1 MAEKKDQK
9 YEDIRHLTSKLKPFH
24 IKVEKAQLI
33 RSNTNLVYD
42 CGDQILR
49 LTPATIRDKVDVQT
63 EIDWLQFLGQK
74 GLSVVQVLG
83 KGEVLTVNLE
93 EETFWAIGFKKI
105 QGAKVTAKAWNERHF
120 ERLGKLLG
128 LLHKHGKGYAISNNL
143 SYRHWDEIPEFKG
156 FTYFPDDERQLRGLH
171 DEVVRQI
178 KTLRQHTSNY
188 GLIHYD
194 VHHGNYL
201 LTKGQ
206 EVVLF
211 DFELLCKSWYIH
223 DVAIVLYYACNHPA
237 SKLYSSF
244 NAYFLSHFWRA
255 YEKHHSIAEHEKEKI
270 PLFLLYRDLMVYGY
284 LLQIWGNKE
293 LSLQEQA
300 YKARVEDSIA
310 TRRMIIDG

>member
-1 MAEKKDQK
+1 MGEKKDQK
-9 YEDIRHLTSKLKPFH
+9 YKDIRQLASKLKPFQ
-24 IKVEKAQLI
+24 VNAEKAQLI

-42 CGDQILR
+42 GEDRILR
-49 LTPATIRDKVDVQT
+49 LTPATIREKVDVQT
-63 EIDWLQFLGQK
+63 EIDWLQFLGQQ
-74 GLSVVQVLG
+74 GLSVVQVMG

-93 EETFWAIGFKKI
+93 EETFWACCFKKI
-105 QGAKVTAKAWNERHF
+105 QGAKVAAIEWNHRHF
-120 ERLGKLLG
+120 ERLGNLLG
-128 LLHKHGKGYAISNNL
+128 LLHKQGKGYAARDDL

-156 FTYFPDDERQLRGLH
+156 FTYFPDDERQLRVLH

-178 KTLRQHTSNY
+178 KTLAQHTSNY

-223 DVAIVLYYACNHPA
+223 DVAITLYYACNHPA
-237 SKLYSSF
+237 SKSYSSF

-255 YEKHHSIAEHEKEKI
+255 YEHHHSIAEHEKEKI

-293 LSLQEQA
+293 LNLQEQA

-310 TRRMIIDG
+310 ARRMIIDG